1 MKAFYGFKDGSGEW
15 FLIIDTEKCNGC
27 GACVA
32 ACPEDALEVGEDAFD
47 PLSEAHVAHVK
58 DEERTRIRYTC
69 APCRPGYGKNPP
81 PCVTACE
88 PGAISHTEAWQ
99 QVHAIHD

>member
-1 MKAFYGFKDGSGEW
+1 MKAFYGFKDGSGDW

-32 ACPEDALEVGEDAFD
+32 VCPEHALEVDEDAFD
-47 PLSEAHVAHVK
+47 PLSEALVARVK
-58 DEERTRIRYTC
+58 DQERTKIRYTC
-69 APCRPGYGKNPP
+69 APCHPGYGKNPP

-99 QVHAIHD
+99 KAYAPT